1 MAWETKSGKLICG
14 SWVRAPP
21 KSQVRSR
28 GEIGRRN
35 RLASFFDF
43 YNRRAKKLLSA
54 YEETRRVESL
64 KVGEP
69 CEMGIPSQ
77 AEKSEGVET

>member
-1 MAWETKSGKLICG
+1 
-14 SWVRAPP
+14 
-21 KSQVRSR
+21 
-28 GEIGRRN
+28 
-35 RLASFFDF
+35 
-43 YNRRAKKLLSA
+43 LSA
-54 YEETRRVESL
+54 YEETCRVESL